1 MSDAADTT
9 VLRARGLRK
18 EYGKG
23 EGLVRAVDGVD
34 LDIGAGETV
43 AVMGPAAAGSPRC
56 CTCSAAGPALGR
68 EVSLNGRRIDNIGET
83 ALARMRRT
91 DVGFVFQA
99 FHLMEELTA
108 VENVELSALLTDARR
123 GRPDGARSC
132 WSRSGSPTGRGSTGA
147 VRRPAAAG
155 RDRPGVEQR
164 TVGRSRRRA
173 HRKWDS
179 AATLDVLQLLESLHE
194 SGQTLVIVTHD
205 ARIAATADRM
215 ISMRDGA
222 FVDETR
228 LTGGT
233 TGQLGAPRAGGLR
246 AMGRI
251 CSWAASPCVTSG
263 ASAALLL
270 LAIGGHHHA
279 DARARPARRRKRC
292 RSTGRRPTDPTSSPA
307 SPARRAFRPRRAS
320 APVDHSGPYPLFGGT
335 SGIRSNVECAGRGAT
350 PRPSVDQP
358 ELIQGAGSSRW
369 RGRGRLRRARC
380 ARR

>member
-1 MSDAADTT
+1 MSNVADTS

-43 AVMGPAAAGSPRC
+43 AVMGPSGCGKS
-56 CTCSAAGPALGR
+56 TLLHLLGGLDR
-68 EVSLNGRRIDNIGET
+68 PSGGEVSLNGRRIDDIGET

-108 VENVELSALLTDARR
+108 IENVELSALL
-123 GRPDGARSC
+123 
-132 WSRSGSPTGRGSTGA
+132 
-147 VRRPAAAG
+147 AG
-155 RDRPGVEQR
+155 RSPRAA
-164 TVGRSRRRA
+164 RRRA
-173 HRKWDS
+173 EELLEQVGLADRARFLPSALSGGQRQRVAIARALSNEPLVVLADEPTGNLDS
-179 AATLDVLQLLESLHE
+179 AATLDVLQLFESLHE

-233 TGQLGAPRAGGLR
+233 TGQLGALVGLE
-246 AMGRI
+246 
-251 CSWAASPCVTSG
+251 
-263 ASAALLL
+263 
-270 LAIGGHHHA
+270 
-279 DARARPARRRKRC
+279 D
-292 RSTGRRPTDPTSSPA
+292 
-307 SPARRAFRPRRAS
+307 
-320 APVDHSGPYPLFGGT
+320 
-335 SGIRSNVECAGRGAT
+335 
-350 PRPSVDQP
+350 
-358 ELIQGAGSSRW
+358 
-369 RGRGRLRRARC
+369 
-380 ARR
+380 